1 MVRANANKRNLN
13 SGNQGR
19 SHTRKVEL
27 LEGEIN
33 SEEDPNLHFF
43 FLSLFPF
50 MKLFTPTKTHAFV
63 EKFKT

>member
-33 SEEDPNLHFF
+33 SEEGPNLHFF
-43 FLSLFPF
+43 F
-50 MKLFTPTKTHAFV
+50 KFV
-63 EKFKT
+63 SVYEVIYTN